1 MPNRVYVQEIGVKTL
16 DHDPAILLEACAK
29 RKQSRFLAGPTVL
42 LMSLKKI
49 AAAPPAGGAAA
60 KAIKIARS

>member
-1 MPNRVYVQEIGVKTL
+1 MPGRVYVQEIGFKTL
-16 DHDPAILLEACAK
+16 DHNQQFYWRPAPNASKADG
-29 RKQSRFLAGPTVL
+29 QVNRFANE
-42 LMSLKKI
+42 KI